1 MNGGIRRRQA
11 LACACAPGLLGWS
24 ALAAGQTPA
33 VGPGWQPPER
43 LTRPDP
49 ATDEGGLWA
58 LMDREESK
66 LRRGGFLLRDAALR
80 DYLAGI
86 ACKLGGAH
94 CADTRVYVVRT
105 PWFNATMAPNGMMQ
119 VWTGLLLRAD
129 NEAQLAAVIGH
140 ELGHYLQRH
149 SLAQLR
155 DVRSRTAFM
164 SVMAAAGAVG
174 LLAQLGALAGAMSFS
189 REAETEADRIGLVL
203 MRQGGYDPREA
214 AKVWANLRAELSA
227 GAGGDPAKR
236 SVMFATHP
244 ATDERQRLLEN
255 LSAGQDGERGDAAYA
270 QRIDP
275 HMGELLDD
283 ELRRAQYDE
292 TLVLLARLA
301 QRRPQRGDLRWARGE
316 ALRLRNQSGDLL
328 AAQAEFDAALALDK
342 PPAQS
347 HRSLGLLHRT
357 LGRKPEAAE
366 AFKTYLSLA
375 PQAADAAMVQSYLT
389 ELQ

>member
-1 MNGGIRRRQA
+1 MNRRRWLRWGCA
-11 LACACAPGLLGWS
+11 HCASLAGLSAAQTPDWS
-24 ALAAGQTPA
+24 APA
-33 VGPGWQPPER
+33 R
-43 LTRPDP
+43 FSKPDL

-58 LMDREESK
+58 MMDREEAR
-66 LRRGGFLLRDAALR
+66 LRRSPFRIRDDALTA
-80 DYLAGI
+80 YLTDLTCRMA
-86 ACKLGGAH
+86 GAH
-94 CADTRVYVVRT
+94 CPDLRVYAVRA
-105 PWFNATMAPNGMMQ
+105 PYFNASMAPNGMMQ

-155 DVRSRTAFM
+155 DVRGRTAFM

-174 LLAQLGALAGAMSFS
+174 LIASLGALAGAMSFS

-227 GAGGDPAKR
+227 GVGGDPAKR
-236 SVMFATHP
+236 SIMFATHP

-255 LSAGQDGERGDAAYA
+255 LSAGQDGERGDQAYA
-270 QRIDP
+270 ARIDP

-316 ALRLRNQSGDLL
+316 ALRLRNQEGDLL
-328 AAQAEFDAALALDK
+328 AAQAELEAALGLDK
-342 PPAQS
+342 PPAHT
-347 HRSLGLLHRT
+347 HRSLGLLHRS
-357 LGRKPEAAE
+357 LGRKPEAAQ
-366 AFKTYLSLA
+366 ALKTYLSLA